1 MKRLAP
7 WLAVLVVAAVA
18 DADGPTL
25 HEFVPDLGSDEGT
38 MLVSSGGAQPEAIV
52 YQGEVLPAPP
62 GGGLAA
68 GERAMSARPG
78 DGLDVEEAGRRSPSF
93 RPDRVTSLDG
103 TVGYHAV
110 FTPGIMPFKRVTAY
124 DAVTVADDGTPVLV
138 IGDTARR
145 RLEVAGADAEG
156 PDGRARDRFWGSVM
170 LDASDGA
177 TIPFPSVAP
186 EARVLTLRTEPT
198 TALRIEQDGADN
210 FYATVVGEPGTNE
223 VRVVFLM
230 DAPRDYFGAEL
241 PEGARADALAARVR
255 PLPAPVLRDAQTFAA
270 ELGLSRSTPFDRA
283 LSALVGHFRAFEES
297 DTPPEDSGNIY
308 LDLARG
314 MRGICRHRVY
324 AFVITA
330 HALGIH
336 ARFVQNEAHAWAE
349 VELPSGGWLR
359 IDLGGAATG
368 LDPRSGQDRP
378 MYQPDVPDSLPRPAA
393 YVRAY
398 DEARRAAQAAAGG
411 GGGGERRG
419 GESGGSS
426 GGGTSGASVAPVSGG
441 ASARRPLELAV
452 DRRSFE
458 VFRGRELEVTGVA
471 RGESGGVSGLRVE
484 VLLRAS
490 RGNAEWLLG
499 VTVTRDAGVFRGVF
513 GVPPDL
519 AVGDYRLVVRSPGD
533 AEHAPAEAS

>member
-1 MKRLAP
+1 M
-7 WLAVLVVAAVA
+7 
-18 DADGPTL
+18 
-25 HEFVPDLGSDEGT
+25 
-38 MLVSSGGAQPEAIV
+38 
-52 YQGEVLPAPP
+52 
-62 GGGLAA
+62 
-68 GERAMSARPG
+68 
-78 DGLDVEEAGRRSPSF
+78 LDV
-93 RPDRVTSLDG
+93 
-103 TVGYHAV
+103 
-110 FTPGIMPFKRVTAY
+110 
-124 DAVTVADDGTPVLV
+124 
-138 IGDTARR
+138 
-145 RLEVAGADAEG
+145 
-156 PDGRARDRFWGSVM
+156 
-170 LDASDGA
+170 SDGA
-177 TIPFPSVAP
+177 TIPFPSIAP

-210 FYATVVGEPGTNE
+210 FYATVVGAPGTDE

-230 DAPRDYFGAEL
+230 DAPRDYFGAAL
-241 PEGARADALAARVR
+241 PEGARADALGARVR
-255 PLPAPVLRDAQTFAA
+255 PLPAPVLRDAETFAG
-270 ELGLSRSTPFDRA
+270 ELGLSRSTPFAQA

-359 IDLGGAATG
+359 IELGGAATG

-411 GGGGERRG
+411 GGGGGERRG

-426 GGGTSGASVAPVSGG
+426 GAGGGTSGGSVAPVSGG

-458 VFRGRELEVTGVA
+458 VFRGRELEVTGIA
-471 RGESGGVSGLRVE
+471 RGETGGVSGLRVE